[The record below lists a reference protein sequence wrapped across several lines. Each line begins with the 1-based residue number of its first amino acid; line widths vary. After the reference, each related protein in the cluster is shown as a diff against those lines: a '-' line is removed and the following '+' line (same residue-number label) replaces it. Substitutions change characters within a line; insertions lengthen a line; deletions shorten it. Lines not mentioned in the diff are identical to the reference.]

1 MTTIGIPRIKAVRRK
16 SLNRVI
22 LKLAW
27 LISVARSRDVVIFET
42 SAGWN
47 LIGPNSNH
55 DRDPLT
61 SIPRNI
67 TATSIPRT
75 PKYRINDVLSQ
86 NCGFMAN
93 RITPPSPN
101 AVRIHTN
108 CFPQRNPK
116 SNIEAGPSEWMEA

>member
-1 MTTIGIPRIKAVRRK
+1 MTTIGMPRIKAVRRK

-22 LKLAW
+22 LKLTW
-27 LISVARSRDVVIFET
+27 LISVASSSDVVIFET

-61 SIPRNI
+61 STPRNI
-67 TATSIPRT
+67 TATSRHSTPRY
-75 PKYRINDVLSQ
+75 KGMDALSQ
-86 NCGFMAN
+86 SWAFTTN
-93 RITPPSPN
+93 RMRAASPS

-108 CFPQRNPK
+108 CLPERK
-116 SNIEAGPSEWMEA
+116 L